1 MMVTSYFGNLKQIS
15 KTNEFVPVAIC
26 AKSPQWYT
34 GREYKKLAPTY
45 EILKQYMQEK
55 NEEWYT
61 REYHKQILERLDPYQ
76 VFLEI
81 DDLMP
86 DDNHIP
92 CLICYEKPGDFCHR
106 QLVANWF
113 RDARIMCVE
122 FGSGDLPIIKL
133 EFTFS
138 ESHSNT
144 QNVEKRYCSTL
155 CEAMYLDD

>member
-1 MMVTSYFGNLKQIS
+1 MMATSYFGNLKQIS
-15 KTNEFVPVAIC
+15 KDNIFVPVAIC

-34 GREYKKLAPTY
+34 GLEYKKLAPTY
-45 EILKQYMQEK
+45 EILKRYMKEK

-61 REYHKQILERLDPYQ
+61 REYHKQILEKLDPYQ
-76 VFLEI
+76 VFREI
-81 DDLMP
+81 SDMMP

-106 QLVANWF
+106 HLVAKWF
-113 RDARIMCVE
+113 QDARITCVE
-122 FGSGDLPIIKL
+122 FGSGDLPIIKP

-138 ESHSNT
+138 ESHPT
-144 QNVEKRYCSTL
+144 IAKTKKRYCSTS